1 MTRRSKGTYPPNWKE
16 IAAAVKEEAGWK
28 CARCGRDHSPATGY
42 TLTVHHLDLD
52 PSNCAWYNLAPLC
65 QRCHLQ
71 IQSKVVMER
80 IWFLEH
86 SEWFKPYVAGYY
98 ASLHGL
104 PDDREYVLAH
114 VDQLI
119 AIGQGILEE
128 L

>member
-16 IAAAVKEEAGWK
+16 IAQSVKEEAGWK
-28 CARCGRDHSPATGY
+28 CVRCGHDHDPKAGY

-71 IQSKVVMER
+71 IQAKVVMER
-80 IWFLEH
+80 MWYLEH
-86 SEWFKPYVAGYY
+86 SEWFKPFVAGYY
-98 ASLHGL
+98 AVVHGL
-104 PDDREYVLAH
+104 PHDREYVLAN
-114 VDQLI
+114 VDRLI
-119 AIGQGILEE
+119 AIGQGYQEE